1 MIWLQLA
8 MHRPMLEGSA
18 RVGVSLHMAWQQALA
33 MYGGTS
39 IRWHRSTAGSSGCS
53 QSPSCGPCVEEKSAK
68 AQRVVEARGQ
78 FSGSIDDE
86 VVRGLVAQ
94 ILDCGRGFG
103 GIRTALTRSIRFK
116 LRQKGCLE
124 GPAKQTLQART
135 GSLGFAA
142 NTSLGLR
149 C

>member
-33 MYGGTS
+33 MYGETS

-86 VVRGLVAQ
+86 VVRGWSLKYSTVGVVLV
-94 ILDCGRGFG
+94 G
-103 GIRTALTRSIRFK
+103 S
-116 LRQKGCLE
+116 
-124 GPAKQTLQART
+124 GPL
-135 GSLGFAA
+135 
-142 NTSLGLR
+142 
-149 C
+149 